1 MAPTIHAD
9 FPSSVNAGG
18 APSTFTVTVNN
29 PSEEPLP
36 NAQVNFS
43 LFAGDSPGTVKASQ
57 VHLSYSTTGATGQFT
72 TINLMGT
79 TAPGDSI
86 TGSEGPLQGSVV
98 APKSSVT
105 FTLRL
110 SLDGTVP
117 AENAN
122 KPLLAIEAYL
132 QQIDSASG
140 TGTVLDDTYASD
152 LHVTH

>member
-1 MAPTIHAD
+1 MSPELFDHGCDRSVHNDQSDGDHRTRGQRLRAPRGRCRAAWLR
-9 FPSSVNAGG
+9 PSP
-18 APSTFTVTVNN
+18 PS
-29 PSEEPLP
+29 PSP
-36 NAQVNFS
+36 
-43 LFAGDSPGTVKASQ
+43 FA
-57 VHLSYSTTGATGQFT
+57 
-72 TINLMGT
+72 
-79 TAPGDSI
+79 
-86 TGSEGPLQGSVV
+86 
-98 APKSSVT
+98 
-105 FTLRL
+105 L